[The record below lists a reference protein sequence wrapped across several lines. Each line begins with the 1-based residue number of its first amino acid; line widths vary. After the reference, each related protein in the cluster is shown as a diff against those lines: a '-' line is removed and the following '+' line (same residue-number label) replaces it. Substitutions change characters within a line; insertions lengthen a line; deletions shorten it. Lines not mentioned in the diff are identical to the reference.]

1 MNQNNKLLRSMIT
14 IILLLLLLYILI
26 KLFPVYSKVIFF
38 MGKLLL
44 PFVAAAFISYLLQPF
59 VAYLERRWKWSPAIA
74 LFIIFITFTG
84 LITFL
89 LYKSVPIFMIELQE
103 LSEQLPAL
111 IKDYE
116 DMILS
121 LYESTAFLP
130 EAVHDKMDIF
140 ISKMETIIDDKITLV
155 LENAFHVSEFVIL
168 IATVPVLVFYFLKD
182 RVMIMRWLNNLLPKK
197 WRKKYDRIL
206 FAIDKSLGN
215 YIRGQLL
222 LSLTVALV
230 TYAIYHI
237 LGLKFALLLAIF
249 MGLMNVIPYFGPIIG
264 SIPALAIT
272 ATVSYKLVISVIIGN
287 AFVQLLESSL
297 LSPYIMAKSVHIHPV
312 LLIFLL
318 ILGAEA
324 GGVIGMI
331 LIVPTAT
338 ITRGVFRE
346 LKTI

>member
-1 MNQNNKLLRSMIT
+1 MWQTVSYLTRNQKQKKRTSHRLISCNAYFLLLIGQNKTGGFFMNQNNKLLRSMIT

-74 LFIIFITFTG
+74 LFIIFITFTSA
-84 LITFL
+84 LAFL

-116 DMILS
+116 EMILS

-130 EAVHDKMDIF
+130 EAVHD
-140 ISKMETIIDDKITLV
+140 TIDDKITLV

-182 RVMIMRWLNNLLPKK
+182 RYMILRWLNSLLPKK
-197 WRKKYDRIL
+197 WREKYDRIL
-206 FAIDKSLGN
+206 YAIDKSLGN

-222 LSLTVALV
+222 LSITVAL
-230 TYAIYHI
+230 
-237 LGLKFALLLAIF
+237 
-249 MGLMNVIPYFGPIIG
+249 
-264 SIPALAIT
+264 
-272 ATVSYKLVISVIIGN
+272 
-287 AFVQLLESSL
+287 
-297 LSPYIMAKSVHIHPV
+297 
-312 LLIFLL
+312 
-318 ILGAEA
+318 
-324 GGVIGMI
+324 
-331 LIVPTAT
+331 
-338 ITRGVFRE
+338 
-346 LKTI
+346 